1 MLLSPFYAVV
11 GVLKGFDQLVNIVLD
26 ETVEILQAATSGA
39 AATGAGATPATR
51 NLGLIVCRGP
61 NITVVCP
68 DDGMREIDNPF
79 VAGGDEE

>member
-1 MLLSPFYAVV
+1 V

-39 AATGAGATPATR
+39 AAAAGSPSAPATR